1 MKSFYGTIVRDI
13 HDNIKS
19 ILRHKPECIILYAGT
34 NNALKLQPNEINIE
48 KMNRDSKVNISTRTY
63 RFGNRKTDNTAN
75 ELTNMLINL
84 NVTVVNNKNMS
95 QKHLG

>member
-1 MKSFYGTIVRDI
+1 M
-13 HDNIKS
+13 HDNKKS
-19 ILRHKPECIILYAGT
+19 ILRHKPEYIILHAGT
-34 NNALKLQPNEINIE
+34 NNALKLQPNEIKIE

-63 RFGNRKTDNTAN
+63 RFGNRKTGNTAN

-84 NVTVVNNKNMS
+84 NVPVVNNKNMS